1 MRILLVHNTLNDS
14 VSISGV
20 LREYVNMARVWVAE
34 GHTVD
39 FLTGRVA
46 QAQLR
51 IWRLNA
57 GALVAMI
64 FLMQPRN
71 CIKPG
76 GTFPRTHG
84 VAFPPYAG
92 RMLAMTWCMPPV
104 HLWWR
109 PFAPV
114 SLRGA

>member
-51 IWRLNA
+51 DLAPECGRLSSDDFFDATAQLHQTWRHFPAYAWRCLS
-57 GALVAMI
+57 ALRRPQTGYDV
-64 FLMQPRN
+64 
-71 CIKPG
+71 
-76 GTFPRTHG
+76 
-84 VAFPPYAG
+84 VYA
-92 RMLAMTWCMPPV
+92 L
-104 HLWWR
+104 
-109 PFAPV
+109 
-114 SLRGA
+114 SLIHI

>member
-51 IWRLNA
+51 ELARNA
-57 GALVAMI
+57 ATSAVMI
-64 FLMQPRN
+64 FSMPLRN

-84 VAFPPYAG
+84 VAFPPCDG
-92 RMLAMTWCMPPV
+92 RRRVMTWCMPPV